1 MAFSSDHLVQVDNI
15 IINTGNILSL
25 NDITKKSVQNPSEE
39 LIEAL
44 NITIKEYQ
52 NGHTDSQPDQPLI
65 VSRPNDD
72 SFNKISEHDNSDLK
86 FGFKIFLTNGDPA
99 LLIDS
104 VEKALIMLNVTSVNN
119 VIIAFDHKKSDVSEI
134 KSIWTA
140 LEAYVLQHK
149 INKIGIADVEEEIFR
164 ALYDWSSVKPSIIQ
178 INLST
183 CCVVPPTLQSFC
195 KDHDI
200 QLLTHSDPTDILP
213 KASLDVVIGKEFF
226 LKWVLRFLVHIK
238 CRGVL
243 TTKGYLLRLAK

>member
-1 MAFSSDHLVQVDNI
+1 MALNSKDLVQVNNV

-25 NDITKKSVQNPSEE
+25 NDITKKTIQNPSEE
-39 LIEAL
+39 LLEAI

-52 NGHTDSQPDQPLI
+52 NGQTPSQPDQPLI

-72 SFNKISEHDNSDLK
+72 SVSKISEHDSSDLK
-86 FGFKIFLTNGDPA
+86 FGFKIFLTSDDPV

-104 VEKALIMLNVTSVNN
+104 IEKALITLNVASVNN
-119 VIIAFDHKKSDVSEI
+119 VIIAFIDKRNDIGEI
-134 KSIWTA
+134 KSVWTA
-140 LEAYVLQHK
+140 LEDYVLQNK

-164 ALYDWSSVKPSIIQ
+164 SLFEWSNVKPSIIQ

-183 CCVVPPTLQSFC
+183 CCVVPPSLQSFC
-195 KDHDI
+195 KEHDI

-213 KASLDVVIGKEFF
+213 KTSLDVVLGKEYL
-226 LKWVLRFLVHIK
+226 LKWVVRFLVHIK

-243 TTKGYLLRLAK
+243 TTKGYLLSLGK